1 MSRLSHGKV
10 IAAAQTECLRPG
22 QVETFLDN
30 ILIFVLLDGYFAL
43 TRARLR
49 RVRRQ
54 AVAVIVAASFFWLP
68 GLHVAGMTSSA
79 SAAQRKRGREVV
91 TRPET
96 ADGKMALPSSPVG
109 KSPLRV
115 KPAGALR
122 KTDSKRPTTAPQTS
136 PSPTPTPTPAP
147 TPVPSTT
154 SGQKVK
160 LYYLRE
166 GTKIAAALNE
176 IAKPEKSEMH
186 GLSIGSVSEDEIL
199 LIGTDEKREIARRII
214 ATLDL
219 PRPGVQMEMWG
230 IQISSRKPDDLAEV
244 MQRVR
249 EEINRTQQAVRETYN
264 QLQELARNIP
274 DSTLDAEFK
283 SILVEDLRYTS
294 ALDPNRSLSLS
305 DILLRLIAAQ
315 DPVAMAEEMANNLDS
330 WLRANHPN
338 YVHGVAEENMR
349 RCKSKRRDHPAVM
362 SGGGRRPFERFFRN
376 RGLIYND
383 RVNRWEQTGELAK
396 ENAKRGKVALLHFAL
411 QYGRL
416 VHDPQNFSPYYLQQ
430 SAGALNTR
438 LQTATDALNLD
449 MQDLF
454 VAPTLDRIRKIVGEF
469 CDVEYAQVGKTSVA
483 SLSGVPTVVTSYS
496 VNAFDVTPPLRL
508 SDLLTK
514 AKTLSDSA
522 SPFVPNAA
530 TQNLVGAMP
539 LAQVIGLIGAFGEER
554 SVWRE
559 LKAGVSLTITPNV
572 LRNMTSAELQV
583 DLKTGDPQAGT
594 REAGVRPLT
603 RVSQHDVN
611 TKVYVNALDFF
622 DLSAFG
628 SQSTLNGGRG
638 YVPIIGPVWR
648 GLFGEAPVIGTLFS
662 WKKNPQTVY
671 SQSLVLTTSFITPT
685 AMGVA
690 LLVPTDF
697 PEGEKRSVT
706 DLQEQVECYEAR
718 LFRQQVKRR
727 KDGSDPCQQAKSRL
741 SSTVR

>member
-1 MSRLSHGKV
+1 MSRLPRTRVVATGSTEYRSPMTSLLARFRRARRRV
-10 IAAAQTECLRPG
+10 VAVVLIASFLSLPALLVGMPTSQVSTATRESRRVFVNNPGAANNETEIYTSSMLRPAIRAG
-22 QVETFLDN
+22 SV
-30 ILIFVLLDGYFAL
+30 G
-43 TRARLR
+43 TRWQEERKQPA
-49 RVRRQ
+49 VVAQ
-54 AVAVIVAASFFWLP
+54 A
-68 GLHVAGMTSSA
+68 SS
-79 SAAQRKRGREVV
+79 
-91 TRPET
+91 
-96 ADGKMALPSSPVG
+96 
-109 KSPLRV
+109 
-115 KPAGALR
+115 
-122 KTDSKRPTTAPQTS
+122 
-136 PSPTPTPTPAP
+136 SPTPTPVPEPAP
-147 TPVPSTT
+147 VQGLT
-154 SGQKVK
+154 SGQKIK

-176 IAKPEKSEMH
+176 IAKPAKSEMH
-186 GLSIGSVSEDEIL
+186 GLSIGAISEDEIV
-199 LIGTDEKREIARRII
+199 LIGPDEKRAVARRII

-230 IQISSRKPDDLAEV
+230 IQLSSRKPDDLAEV
-244 MQRVR
+244 MRRVR
-249 EEINRTQQAVRETYN
+249 AEIDLTQQAVRETYN
-264 QLQELARNIP
+264 QLQELARNIT
-274 DSTLDAEFK
+274 DDKLDGQFRD
-283 SILVEDLRYTS
+283 ILVEDLNYTS
-294 ALDPNRSLSLS
+294 ALDPDRPLSLS
-305 DILLRLIAAQ
+305 DILLRLIAAEE
-315 DPVAMAEEMANNLDS
+315 PVAMAQDMANDLDK
-330 WLRANHPN
+330 WLGDRYPN
-338 YVHGVAEENMR
+338 YVNPVPDDRPR
-349 RCKSKRRDHPAVM
+349 RCKPKRRGQSATNGVVK
-362 SGGGRRPFERFFRN
+362 RRPFERFFRN
-376 RGLIYND
+376 RGLIYSDSD
-383 RVNRWEQTGELAK
+383 RKWVQTGVAAR
-396 ENAKRGKVALLHFAL
+396 ENAKRGKVALLKFAL

-416 VHDPQNFSPYYLQQ
+416 VHEPQHFSPYYLQQ
-430 SAGALNTR
+430 SAGGLNTR

-454 VAPTLDRIRKIVGEF
+454 VAPTLDRIRGIVGDF

-483 SLSGVPTVVTSYS
+483 SLSGNPTVVTSYS

-514 AKTLSDSA
+514 AKTLSESA

-594 REAGVRPLT
+594 RETGVRPLS

-648 GLFGEAPVIGTLFS
+648 GLFGEAPGIGTLFS
-662 WKKNPQTVY
+662 WKKDPQTVY
-671 SQSLVLTTSFITPT
+671 GQSLVLTTSFITPT

-690 LLVPTDF
+690 LLVPTDS
-697 PEGEKRSVT
+697 PNEEERSFT
-706 DLQEQVECYEAR
+706 ALQEKVECYEAG
-718 LFRQQVKRR
+718 LFRRPIKLR
-727 KDGSDPCQQAKSRL
+727 KDGTNPCPER
-741 SSTVR
+741 R